1 MQSPS
6 LYHVF
11 FFCVFTLLCNHKL
24 DNLPVCFQVSLAAS
38 AASLVPWMMN
48 SSSSATVSLV
58 GLQSFS
64 LWNIICK
71 IPSETSSNC

>member
-6 LYHVF
+6 LYHV

-24 DNLPVCFQVSLAAS
+24 DILPVCFQVSLAAS
-38 AASLVPWMMN
+38 AASLVPWIMN
-48 SSSSATVSLV
+48 SSLSATVSLV

-64 LWNIICK
+64 LWNIIYT
-71 IPSETSSNC
+71 IESETSSNC